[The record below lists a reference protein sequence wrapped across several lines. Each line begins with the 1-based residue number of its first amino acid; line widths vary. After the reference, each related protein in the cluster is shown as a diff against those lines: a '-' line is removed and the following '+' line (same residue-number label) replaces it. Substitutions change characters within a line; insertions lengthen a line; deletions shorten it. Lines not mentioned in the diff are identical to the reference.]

1 MTYFRPRKYNFS
13 ENWQNVFEV
22 KEVGSSVNELF
33 HILIE
38 KLFHGI
44 TCQDLLFELPLDIAQ
59 VILGTDVV
67 PAILQILKMVSRL
80 TPFPEGIILGF
91 RQVVR
96 QRTLTPSRDGSNP
109 ASLVFGS
116 SRSWSAGVLFL
127 LFFDFTSVLEDNY
140 YPWGSN
146 PRVAISRSFI
156 RLYQMLAVFVD
167 CNCIIYYPFV
177 YTGFKIQTS
186 RGKNNEN

>member
-1 MTYFRPRKYNFS
+1 MTYFRPRKYRFIK
-13 ENWQNVFEV
+13 NWQNIFGI
-22 KEVGSSVNELF
+22 KEVGSSVSELF

-38 KLFHGI
+38 KFFHGI
-44 TCQDLLFELPLDIAQ
+44 TCQDLLFELPLNVAP

-80 TPFPEGIILGF
+80 TPFPFPFSEGIILGF

-96 QRTLTPSRDGSNP
+96 QRTLTPLFAGSNP

-146 PRVAISRSFI
+146 PRAAISRSFGYI
-156 RLYQMLAVFVD
+156 KCLQFL
-167 CNCIIYYPFV
+167 
-177 YTGFKIQTS
+177 QTATA
-186 RGKNNEN
+186 